1 MPALWQ
7 ALDWCAHHNLWT
19 PAFLE
24 FFGGRGG
31 GAHDATCTSTSFG
44 LPGLSFAS
52 PWPGWLPGWLARWLV
67 AGWLLGWLARWLVA
81 AWLAL
86 CLTGQLAGG

>member
-1 MPALWQ
+1 MAGLGLVCASQP
-7 ALDWCAHHNLWT
+7 LDAS
-19 PAFLE
+19 
-24 FFGGRGG
+24 FFRIFWGEG
-31 GAHDATCTSTSFG
+31 GAHDATRTSTSLGFSS
-44 LPGLSFAS
+44 LSFAS

-81 AWLAL
+81 L

>member
-44 LPGLSFAS
+44 LP
-52 PWPGWLPGWLARWLV
+52 WPLCCLCLAWLAAWLARWLV

-81 AWLAL
+81 AWLPGWLFA
-86 CLTGQLAGG
+86 